1 MNKRRVAYVSVVVIA
16 IVLFLVL
23 APVAVPSQFGVDICP
38 LNSLAYTPYVSM
50 TYLLFRFG
58 GVYQGGFGYH
68 VYTSSFC

>member
-1 MNKRRVAYVSVVVIA
+1 MNRKRVVYVSIAGVA

-38 LNSLAYTPYVSM
+38 LNSLAYTPYVSI

-58 GVYQGGFGYH
+58 GVYQGGLGYH
-68 VYTSSFC
+68 FYVSSFC